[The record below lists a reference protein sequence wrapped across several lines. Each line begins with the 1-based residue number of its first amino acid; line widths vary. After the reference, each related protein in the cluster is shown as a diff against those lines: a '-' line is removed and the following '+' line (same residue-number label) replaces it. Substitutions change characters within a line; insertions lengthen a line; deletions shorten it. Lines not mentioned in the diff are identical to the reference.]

1 MAIRSS
7 HMARIYYRWY
17 DNEGEEHITRKPPEP
32 VQSFFGGTYIPEAT
46 TVVVIPVRDD
56 DSPDL

>member
-1 MAIRSS
+1 
-7 HMARIYYRWY
+7 MARIYYRWY
-17 DNEGEEHITRKPPEP
+17 DSEGEEHITRKPPEP
-32 VQSFFGGTYIPEAT
+32 VQSFWGGTYIPEAT